1 MIMCNCKVCDKCPL
15 FPESHTT
22 KEWMELPDKVSVKN
36 KWYVVS
42 DYRTDDELDIPRFK
56 FGDGVTMISKLPFVT
71 AAITDNDVRMWDDQA
86 LNEEKKNKFIT
97 FFSRLFRRKKTK

>member
-1 MIMCNCKVCDKCPL
+1 MCKECNVCEKCPL

-22 KEWMELPDKVSVKN
+22 KEWMEMPDKVSVKN

-42 DYRTDDELDIPRFK
+42 DYRTDEELNIPRFK

-86 LNEEKKNKFIT
+86 LNQDNKKG
-97 FFSRLFRRKKTK
+97 FFAFFLQIFNRKRTK

>member
-1 MIMCNCKVCDKCPL
+1 MCDCNVCEKCPL

-42 DYRTDDELDIPRFK
+42 DYRTDNEMNIPRFK

-71 AAITDNDVRMWDDQA
+71 AAITDNDINMWDDKA
-86 LNEEKKNKFIT
+86 LSEKPNGSFT
-97 FFSRLFRRKKTK
+97 RFFARIKGLFKRG

>member
-1 MIMCNCKVCDKCPL
+1 MCNNCNVCEKCPL

-42 DYRTDDELDIPRFK
+42 DYRTDEELNIPRFK

-86 LNEEKKNKFIT
+86 LNEEKKNSFLT
-97 FFSRLFRRKKTK
+97 FFSRLFNRNKTK

>member
-1 MIMCNCKVCDKCPL
+1 MCNCEVCDKCPL

>member
-1 MIMCNCKVCDKCPL
+1 MCDCNVCEKCPL

-42 DYRTDDELDIPRFK
+42 DYRTDNDMDIPRFK

-71 AAITDNDVRMWDDQA
+71 AAITDNDVALWDDNA
-86 LNEEKKNKFIT
+86 IGNTET
-97 FFSRLFRRKKTK
+97 

>member
-1 MIMCNCKVCDKCPL
+1 MCDCKVCDKCPL

-42 DYRTDDELDIPRFK
+42 DYRTDETMDIPRFK
-56 FGDGVTMISKLPFVT
+56 FGDGVTMISQLPWVT
-71 AAITDNDVRMWDDQA
+71 AAITDNDIDMWDNKA
-86 LNEEKKNKFIT
+86 LSEKPKRKFNSFIA
-97 FFSRLFRRKKTK
+97 RIKQLFK

>member
-1 MIMCNCKVCDKCPL
+1 MCNDCNVCEKCPM

-42 DYRTDDELDIPRFK
+42 DYRTDDQMDIPRFK

-86 LNEEKKNKFIT
+86 LNEEKKKSFLT
-97 FFSRLFRRKKTK
+97 FFLQLFNRKKTE

>member
-1 MIMCNCKVCDKCPL
+1 MCNDCNVCEKCPM

-42 DYRTDDELDIPRFK
+42 DYRTDDQMDIPRFK

-86 LNEEKKNKFIT
+86 LNEEKKKGFFAFILQLFNRNKT
-97 FFSRLFRRKKTK
+97 E